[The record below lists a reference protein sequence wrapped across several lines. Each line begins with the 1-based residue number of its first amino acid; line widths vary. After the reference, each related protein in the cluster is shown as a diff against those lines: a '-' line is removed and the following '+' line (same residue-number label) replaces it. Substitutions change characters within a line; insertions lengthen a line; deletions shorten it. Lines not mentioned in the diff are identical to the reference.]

1 MHKDIKMDRKMIEE
15 EVDSEEQVVFVKDDV
30 RKYGIITRI

>member
-15 EVDSEEQVVFVKDDV
+15 EVDSEEQVVFVKDD
-30 RKYGIITRI
+30 IITRI

>member
-1 MHKDIKMDRKMIEE
+1 MIKEE
-15 EVDSEEQVVFVKDDV
+15 EEEDSEEQVWFVKDDV